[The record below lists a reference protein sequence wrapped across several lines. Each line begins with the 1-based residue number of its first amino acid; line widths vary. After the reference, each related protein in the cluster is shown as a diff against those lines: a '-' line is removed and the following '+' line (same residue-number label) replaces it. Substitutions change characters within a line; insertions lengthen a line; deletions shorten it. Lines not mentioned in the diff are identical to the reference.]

1 MNSEKIKQMEGNK
14 FDYKKLL
21 IIAGI
26 TILIIVLIIIII
38 ILSSSKSSESN
49 DNDSDSEKE
58 INADINCIY
67 NIEKINTKVLII
79 FYKLF
84 I

>member
-1 MNSEKIKQMEGNK
+1 MEDDNKNEALDDNKNDDFHINDLGSMNSEKIKQMEGNK

-38 ILSSSKSSESN
+38 ILSSSGSSESN
-49 DNDSDSEKE
+49 DNDSE
-58 INADINCIY
+58 
-67 NIEKINTKVLII
+67 
-79 FYKLF
+79 
-84 I
+84 